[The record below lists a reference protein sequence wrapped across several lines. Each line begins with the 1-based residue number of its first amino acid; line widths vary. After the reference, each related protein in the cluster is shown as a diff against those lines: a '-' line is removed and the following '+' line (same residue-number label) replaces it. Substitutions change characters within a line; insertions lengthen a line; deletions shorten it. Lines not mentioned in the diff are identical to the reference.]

1 MLEVGWFSTGR
12 GEGSLGLFEH
22 VYGRMR
28 SGEIDGRI
36 QFVFSNREPGEGEG
50 SDRFFERVKSCGLP
64 LVTISSMKFRRE
76 VGGRFADHRE
86 EYDHRVMDALQGFAP
101 DVCALAGYM
110 LITGGPMCRRYTM
123 LNLHPALPGGSVGT
137 WQNVIWELIDAKAT
151 ATGSMVHLATE
162 ELDRGPVVAYCTM
175 PIVGAPFDDL
185 WSHVEGKA
193 TADLKAEY
201 GEDLPLL
208 KLIRQEGYRR
218 EPWLLGA
225 ALKAIAE
232 GKITLRAGRVYD
244 KDGLPSDGL
253 CLDEEIGQAL
263 SGSRG

>member
-1 MLEVGWFSTGR
+1 MIEVGWFSTGR

-50 SDRFFERVKSCGLP
+50 SDRFFQRVRSYGLP

-76 VGGRFADHRE
+76 VGGRFPDHRE
-86 EYDHRVMDALQGFAP
+86 EYDRRVMGALEGFQP
-101 DVCALAGYM
+101 DVCVLAGYM
-110 LITGGPMCRRYTM
+110 LIMGGEMCRRYTM

-137 WQNVIWELIDAKAT
+137 WQDVVWNLIDSRASV
-151 ATGSMVHLATE
+151 TGCMVHLATE
-162 ELDRGPVVAYCTM
+162 ELDRGPVLAYCTL
-175 PIVGAPFDDL
+175 PIVGGPFDGP
-185 WSHVEGKA
+185 WAEVEGKSI
-193 TADLKAEY
+193 AELRAEF
-201 GEDLPLL
+201 GEEVPLF

-225 ALKAIAE
+225 ALKALAE
-232 GKITLRAGRVYD
+232 GRVTLDAGRVFD
-244 KDGLPSDGL
+244 HAGVPSPGL
-253 CLDEEIGQAL
+253 CLDKEVEQSLA
-263 SGSRG
+263 GS

>member
-12 GEGSLGLFEH
+12 GEGSMGLFEH

-50 SDRFFERVKSCGLP
+50 SDRFFERVRSYGLP

-76 VGGRFADHRE
+76 VGGKFADHRE
-86 EYDHRVMDALQGFAP
+86 EYDRRVMDALQHFSP

-123 LNLHPALPGGSVGT
+123 LNLHPALPGGAVGT
-137 WQNVIWELIDAKAT
+137 WQNVIWDLIDTRASL
-151 ATGSMVHLATE
+151 TGSMVHLATE
-162 ELDRGPVVAYCTM
+162 ELDRGPVVAYCTL
-175 PIVGAPFDDL
+175 PIVGGPFDEL
-185 WSHVEGKA
+185 WAQVEGKGA
-193 TADLKAEY
+193 ADLQAES
-201 GEDLPLL
+201 GEELPLF

-218 EPWLLGA
+218 EPVLLGA
-225 ALKAIAE
+225 ALKAIAD
-232 GKITLRAGRVYD
+232 GRIVLRSGLVYD
-244 KDGLPSDGL
+244 KEGVPSADL
-253 CLDEEIGQAL
+253 CLDEEVEEAL
-263 SGSRG
+263 AGSQR